1 MVAYHQYWA
10 GLPWAYPYAYV
21 DVNPAQGQGLPE
33 RRLPGLHGALV
44 PRLFRALHS

>member
-1 MVAYHQYWA
+1 MVAYWPT

-33 RRLPGLHGALV
+33 RRRLHGALV
-44 PRLFRALHS
+44 YFVHFTLEERSDE